1 MNLLQRFSPGYIL
14 PSTASRGNLATIR
27 ERILQSLLLALLAL
41 SIPTAI
47 LGVRTELQVA
57 NLGLASFY
65 IAICLLLFITT
76 LSRNWPY
83 TFRSLVIVTLIYILG
98 VSQMFDT
105 SLQGEF
111 RFYLVVF
118 SALTAVLL
126 GLKAGIMSTAMGVLS
141 ILGLHLALSANPT
154 LLKRYDLYLEGA
166 NWINGLLL
174 YTLFSSGIVLSVS
187 TLMNGLQRGLRE
199 NELLTSN
206 LEKQRAI
213 LEETVQSRTQ
223 DIQRRLTQVRT
234 AAEISRAISR
244 LSDPITLFPQVC
256 ELVQER
262 FGLYYAG
269 IFLIEPSGR
278 FAVLQA
284 GTGEAG
290 RAMIEQGH
298 RLSIGG
304 QSMIGWCIA
313 NRQPRIALDVGEEAV
328 RFNNPHLP
336 LTRSEVALPILSR
349 TEVLGAMTF
358 QSTEPRAFDQN
369 DLIVLQGITDSLAVA
384 IENANLF
391 QELNQNLEEINAL
404 NRNYLQNAWS
414 QTVSQMDDDFSFTYR
429 GSDLHPSAPTG
440 QVVTVP
446 LLLRDQPIGEVTLE
460 LEDNQLSADDRAF
473 IDSIATQ
480 TAIALENARLVRESE
495 WRVFQESR
503 LNEMSTE
510 LYRSTSL
517 EGVLQS
523 AVQQFGQ
530 LPGVAEVSIQLAPP
544 EALITPGMENQ
555 GKEKLG

>member
-244 LSDPITLFPQVC
+244 LSDPVTLFPQVC

-523 AVQQFGQ
+523 AVQQFGL